1 MIVASAF
8 ALATVIKQG
17 ENMKRYFVCI
27 FTVTVLLCSGCTV
40 TDYSI
45 IDNTDNITVV
55 EMNELGPSKIQTVD
69 VSLVSFDI
77 NKTADI
83 LFADRTIVERS
94 NAANSYIIQA
104 DDETQLT
111 YFSTPT
117 LAKLYYGTE
126 YANCIFSIIQLESNA
141 ISDIFELPL
150 TNSNFEFASSKQA
163 ETEVLQLLQKLGI
176 DNIGHT
182 KIYSLDQKNLA
193 SISKNQS
200 ADGKVLKKESE
211 FLDCYL
217 LQMKCIIQGIPLC
230 EIDSVLPNGE
240 TLFGSKIYA
249 LFTQNGIEGLEI
261 TNLYIPN
268 KVESLYN
275 VISAQDAANV
285 AYKRLS
291 SIITKNL
298 YAITNADLRYA
309 PEFKDK
315 SHASLR
321 LVPVWLICIEEKNI
335 NYAINN
341 KFYILINALTG
352 EEFF

>member
-1 MIVASAF
+1 
-8 ALATVIKQG
+8 
-17 ENMKRYFVCI
+17 MKRYFVCI

-150 TNSNFEFASSKQA
+150 TNSNFDFASSKQA

-193 SISKNQS
+193 SISKNRS
-200 ADGKVLKKESE
+200 TDGKVLKNESE

-249 LFTQNGIEGLEI
+249 LFTKNGIEGLEI

-268 KVESLYN
+268 N
-275 VISAQDAANV
+275 AISAQDAANV

-352 EEFF
+352 KEFF

>member
-8 ALATVIKQG
+8 ALATITKQG

-27 FTVTVLLCSGCTV
+27 FTVIVLLCSGCKEK
-40 TDYSI
+40 DYSI
-45 IDNTDNITVV
+45 TDNADNVTVV
-55 EMNELGPSKIQTVD
+55 EMSELGQSEILTLD

-77 NKTADI
+77 DKTAEI
-83 LFADRTIVERS
+83 LFAGRTIVERS
-94 NAANSYIIQA
+94 NAANSYIIQT
-104 DDETQLT
+104 DDETQLA
-111 YFSTPT
+111 YFSTPA

-141 ISDIFELPL
+141 LSDIFELPL
-150 TNSNFEFASSKQA
+150 TNSNFDFASSKQA

-182 KIYSLDQKNLA
+182 KICSLDQKNLA

>member
-1 MIVASAF
+1 
-8 ALATVIKQG
+8 
-17 ENMKRYFVCI
+17 MKRYFVCI

-150 TNSNFEFASSKQA
+150 TNSNFDFASSKQA

-193 SISKNQS
+193 SISKNRS
-200 ADGKVLKKESE
+200 TDGKVLKN
-211 FLDCYL
+211 
-217 LQMKCIIQGIPLC
+217 
-230 EIDSVLPNGE
+230 EI
-240 TLFGSKIYA
+240 
-249 LFTQNGIEGLEI
+249 
-261 TNLYIPN
+261 
-268 KVESLYN
+268 
-275 VISAQDAANV
+275 
-285 AYKRLS
+285 
-291 SIITKNL
+291 
-298 YAITNADLRYA
+298 
-309 PEFKDK
+309 
-315 SHASLR
+315 
-321 LVPVWLICIEEKNI
+321 
-335 NYAINN
+335 
-341 KFYILINALTG
+341 
-352 EEFF
+352 

>member
-1 MIVASAF
+1 MVGTF
-8 ALATVIKQG
+8 Q
-17 ENMKRYFVCI
+17 E
-27 FTVTVLLCSGCTV
+27 
-40 TDYSI
+40 
-45 IDNTDNITVV
+45 
-55 EMNELGPSKIQTVD
+55 PSCGR
-69 VSLVSFDI
+69 
-77 NKTADI
+77 
-83 LFADRTIVERS
+83 RT
-94 NAANSYIIQA
+94 
-104 DDETQLT
+104 
-111 YFSTPT
+111 
-117 LAKLYYGTE
+117 
-126 YANCIFSIIQLESNA
+126 
-141 ISDIFELPL
+141 
-150 TNSNFEFASSKQA
+150 
-163 ETEVLQLLQKLGI
+163 
-176 DNIGHT
+176 
-182 KIYSLDQKNLA
+182 
-193 SISKNQS
+193 
-200 ADGKVLKKESE
+200 
-211 FLDCYL
+211 
-217 LQMKCIIQGIPLC
+217 
-230 EIDSVLPNGE
+230 
-240 TLFGSKIYA
+240 YA